1 MNIKGTAFVT
11 AKVAI
16 TAGFGEER
24 WNAFMNKLAQKDS
37 FFKNVIM
44 SITPIPVEKHAYFLD
59 EMLKEF
65 FNDDKNQYILFGR
78 VAAKFA
84 LSPGGPYH
92 SYLMTKNIKQF
103 VLVGA
108 PSLWSTYFDGGVF
121 TSKIENNIVHFKISG
136 LPIKHI
142 YFEYMIMGYYKQAFK
157 MFGKKTIEKKI
168 QSIANGDDNIYYQYE
183 IVGDL

>member
-37 FFKNVIM
+37 FFKNIIM

-92 SYLMTKNIKQF
+92 AYLLTKNIHQF
-103 VLVGA
+103 VAVGT
-108 PSLWSTYFDGGVF
+108 PKLWSTYFDGGVF

-183 IVGDL
+183 IVGEL